1 MSDLTT
7 ENTENTELDT
17 PDTDIGILKL
27 ARFFERERNKALKE
41 LLKVKGSYSEFRE
54 KITLNYNSLVE
65 NRLEV
70 ISQRDQ
76 AIKELKEWQT
86 LRLYGADPEHIHDY
100 IKRLRYEEVGNE

>member
-1 MSDLTT
+1 MSGLTT
-7 ENTENTELDT
+7 EDTEDTELDT

-27 ARFFERERNKALKE
+27 ARVFERERNKALKE
-41 LLKVKGSYSEFRE
+41 LLKVKSSYSEFRE
-54 KITLNYNSLVE
+54 KITLNYNNLLKNS
-65 NRLEV
+65 LEV
-70 ISQRDQ
+70 KSELDQ